1 MGGTGARSIPSTAR
15 APLSTRAQGG
25 ELRPGAGR
33 RLILV
38 SASLLWL
45 AWMAFL
51 ITLALRT

>member
-15 APLSTRAQGG
+15 APVSTRAQGG
-25 ELRPGAGR
+25 GHRPGAGR
-33 RLILV
+33 RLILAL
-38 SASLLWL
+38 ASLLWL